1 MNESNTNQSSSVFSR
16 ENTALSY
23 ETQTASYGLD
33 STETTFSETGQLDS
47 IDSSN
52 LVLEPVQQ
60 DDTSSLV
67 FIDSTVEDIET
78 LTENISISGATEVIV
93 LDSDRDELLQ
103 IGEHLSN
110 YEDLNAVH
118 IVSHGESGQLSF
130 GNATLNSDT
139 LPEYKEVL
147 KDWSLALDG
156 DADLLLYGCDI
167 ASDDSGDSFVRELS
181 QLTDADISAS
191 VDDTGVDGDWEL
203 ETTIGEIEATSV
215 FTSKIDGAYQHNLD
229 DANLEFTAGFDG
241 DNDSTISSDGDATQ
255 DAFDDQ
261 LNNELS
267 GGGDDDD
274 DDDDNNGDSDISFAG
289 DESFDASFYLEQNP
303 DVADDGADP
312 LKHYAETG
320 FKEGRD
326 PNKIFDTSFYLEQNP
341 DVAENGGNPLE
352 HYYINRDTDDIER
365 YQNEVLQSLGTT
377 QGALVASSD
386 LSGIEFEEFKNAA
399 NESEIALGPALAIP
413 FIVVNGN
420 TVLAITAASLG
431 IIATA
436 SNIQE
441 LLGSNDA
448 EVFVTDPNADTSI
461 PPFDLGEVTKLDNP
475 NDLPSGDEFV
485 QDILDGKFEFP
496 TDNSEG
502 VGSYFL
508 PIDDGIPSGIDLEQ
522 TGQISSDRETHI
534 LDGDT
539 TGGGHRAGTGLPGK
553 TEFPSEWSDE
563 VVLGN
568 ITKVVKDPN
577 STWTQQT
584 GRPGATVTRA
594 GEPVTWK
601 VEGTVDG
608 IDIRVVVEP
617 TGRGVVTAFPTNT
630 PQNPLP

>member
-1 MNESNTNQSSSVFSR
+1 M
-16 ENTALSY
+16 SY

-33 STETTFSETGQLDS
+33 STETTFTDTAQLDL

-52 LVLEPVQQ
+52 FDLQPVKK
-60 DDTSSLV
+60 DDASSLV

-78 LTENISISGATEVIV
+78 LTENISGATEVIV

-110 YEDLNAVH
+110 YEDLDAVH

-139 LPEYKEVL
+139 LPEYEEVL

-203 ETTIGEIEATSV
+203 ETVIGEVEATSV

>member
-1 MNESNTNQSSSVFSR
+1 M
-16 ENTALSY
+16 SY

-33 STETTFSETGQLDS
+33 STETTFPDTAQLDL

-52 LVLEPVQQ
+52 FDLQPVKK
-60 DDTSSLV
+60 DDASSLV

-78 LTENISISGATEVIV
+78 LTENISGATEVIV

-110 YEDLNAVH
+110 YEDLDAVH

-139 LPEYKEVL
+139 LLEYKEVL
-147 KDWSLALDG
+147 KDWNLALDG